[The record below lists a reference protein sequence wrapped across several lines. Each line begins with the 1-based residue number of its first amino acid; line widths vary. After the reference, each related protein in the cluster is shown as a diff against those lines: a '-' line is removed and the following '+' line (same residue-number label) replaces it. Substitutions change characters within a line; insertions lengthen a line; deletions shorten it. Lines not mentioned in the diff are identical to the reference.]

1 MTFFFP
7 RGLLNRTGIPKD
19 SVDYIIYGTVIQ
31 EVKTSN
37 VAREVATHSFT
48 LDQYSETELVSRI
61 TLTILVTKMSFVNLS
76 YFAVTSGS
84 TRCRLL

>member
-37 VAREVATHSFT
+37 VAREVATHTFT
-48 LDQYSETELVSRI
+48 LDQYSETEPVSRI
-61 TLTILVTKMSFVNLS
+61 TVLVTKMSFVNLS